1 MLSLDD
7 IIGAK
12 DNFEAKRAIAV
23 KMFRNSFETKDIC
36 ELLNVSISFVSKWKI
51 IFENEGAEGL
61 LLNYKG
67 STGFLSD
74 SDRSDI
80 VFHFSDKLHCSIDDV
95 MDYIRNNYGV
105 VYQSKQSYYD
115 IMKEAGL
122 SWHRTQSANPERDED
137 KVLAK
142 REEIKSKLEE
152 YKDEIESG
160 EVVVYAEDE
169 SHLRWGDAEGYV
181 WGQRNERTEVPIKNV
196 AERQTYYGALDIYN
210 GKFVIIF
217 YSLGNGENTV
227 LFIKYLQ
234 SLNPGKRLLII
245 WDGASYHRCKKVKDY
260 LDEVNRG
267 LEEKYW
273 KVTLIQFAPNSPD
286 QNPVEDIW
294 LKGKNYLRKHFYENR
309 TFHQVKNCFYNFLDK
324 KIFKFNKLHWYLGFP
339 QPI

>member
-1 MLSLDD
+1 MDNYILSLDD

-234 SLNPGKRLLII
+234 SLNPGKRLLISAWSETRLSTVI
-245 WDGASYHRCKKVKDY
+245 QHSRSVIMTIKLRHTCVIIGQFTVISYAQD
-260 LDEVNRG
+260 
-267 LEEKYW
+267 
-273 KVTLIQFAPNSPD
+273 
-286 QNPVEDIW
+286 
-294 LKGKNYLRKHFYENR
+294 
-309 TFHQVKNCFYNFLDK
+309 DK
-324 KIFKFNKLHWYLGFP
+324 KHSREHLQARGSLGYLFRYPFSACFMAIVG
-339 QPI
+339 